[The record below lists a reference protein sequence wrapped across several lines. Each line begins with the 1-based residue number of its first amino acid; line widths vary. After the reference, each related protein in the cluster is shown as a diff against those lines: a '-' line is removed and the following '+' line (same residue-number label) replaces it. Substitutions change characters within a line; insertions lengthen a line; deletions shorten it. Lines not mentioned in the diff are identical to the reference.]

1 MPANPPQYGES
12 LGARERQVLEGMA
25 RGQSNKAIAHELAL
39 SVDTV
44 GTYRRC
50 LFVKLGV
57 HDRQAAVAA
66 GFRVGVLCRECPTC
80 GQPAGAGV
88 RR

>member
-25 RGQSNKAIAHELAL
+25 RGQSNGSIARELCL

-44 GTYRRC
+44 KTYARAV
-50 LFVKLGV
+50 FVKFGV
-57 HDRQAAVAA
+57 RDRQAAVAA
-66 GFRVGVLCRECPTC
+66 GFRTGLLRRECPTC
-80 GQPAGAGV
+80 GQPAGAGAQ
-88 RR
+88 R